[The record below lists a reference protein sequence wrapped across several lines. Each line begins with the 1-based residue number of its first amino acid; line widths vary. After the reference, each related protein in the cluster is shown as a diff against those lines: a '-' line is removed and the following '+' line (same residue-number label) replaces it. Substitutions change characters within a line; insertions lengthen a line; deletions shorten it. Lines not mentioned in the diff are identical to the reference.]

1 MNPSRRFWPRAGR
14 VGPTRAF
21 ASAQW
26 PGDPAALSA
35 HAGLLL
41 RMDHPRGID
50 RYIDYF
56 GASVSEDHF
65 DPASRGETAGK

>member
-1 MNPSRRFWPRAGR
+1 MNASRRFLPRAGR

-21 ASAQW
+21 PSAQW
-26 PGDPAALSA
+26 PGGPAALSA
-35 HAGLLL
+35 DVGLLL

-56 GASVSEDHF
+56 GGSLSEDRF
-65 DPASRGETAGK
+65 DRASRGETGGR